1 VENAQSLFLIFTL
14 VAMIGVVLASI
25 IPFVPGAI
33 LTWAL
38 AMVYSLSTQSVSTP
52 IMIVMS
58 LLMIAGAT
66 GDYWLPIIGVRG
78 QGLSCLGA
86 IGSFVGGIAGT
97 LLIPIPILGTIMG
110 SLVGAM
116 LVEFTRIR
124 QLRHALQAGRTTIKL
139 YLLGVLVQFSISLTI
154 LLVFAASLLTAS

>member
-1 VENAQSLFLIFTL
+1 VENAQSILQLFTI
-14 VAMIGVVLASI
+14 VAMIVVVLASI

-38 AMVYSLSTQSVSTP
+38 AMVYSLSSGLVSTP
-52 IMIVMS
+52 VIIVMT
-58 LLMIAGAT
+58 LLMVAGAT

-97 LLIPIPILGTIMG
+97 LLIPIPILGTIAG
-110 SLVGAM
+110 SIAGAM
-116 LVEFTRIR
+116 LVEFGRIR

-139 YLLGVLVQFSISLTI
+139 YILGALVQFSISLAI
-154 LLVFAASLLTAS
+154 LLVFSVSLITVS

>member
-1 VENAQSLFLIFTL
+1 MENAQSIFQLLTI
-14 VAMIGVVLASI
+14 VAMIVVVLASI

-38 AMVYSLSTQSVSTP
+38 AMVYSLSTRSVSTSVMI
-52 IMIVMS
+52 IMT
-58 LLMIAGAT
+58 LLMVAGAT

-78 QGLSCLGA
+78 KGLSCLGA

-97 LLIPIPILGTIMG
+97 LLIPIPIIGTIAG
-110 SLVGAM
+110 SIAGAM

-139 YLLGVLVQFSISLTI
+139 YILGALVQFSISLCI
-154 LLVFAASLLTAS
+154 LLVFAVSLVTAS

>member
-1 VENAQSLFLIFTL
+1 VENAQSILQLFTI
-14 VAMIGVVLASI
+14 VAMIVVVLASI
-25 IPFVPGAI
+25 IAFVPGAI

-38 AMVYSLSTQSVSTP
+38 AIVYSLSTGLVSTP
-52 IMIVMS
+52 VMIVMT
-58 LLMIAGAT
+58 LLMVAGAT

-97 LLIPIPILGTIMG
+97 LLIPIPVLGTIAG
-110 SLVGAM
+110 SIAGAM
-116 LVEFTRIR
+116 LVEFGRIR

-139 YLLGVLVQFSISLTI
+139 YILGALVQFSISLAI
-154 LLVFAASLLTAS
+154 LLVFVVSLAAS

>member
-1 VENAQSLFLIFTL
+1 VENAQTLFQLFTI
-14 VAMIGVVLASI
+14 VAMIVVVLAAI

-38 AMVYSLSTQSVSTP
+38 AMAYSLSTQSVSTP
-52 IMIVMS
+52 VMILMT
-58 LLMIAGAT
+58 LLMVAGAT

-97 LLIPIPILGTIMG
+97 FLIPIPILGTIAG
-110 SLVGAM
+110 SIAGAM
-116 LVEFTRIR
+116 LVEFGRIR
-124 QLRHALQAGRTTIKL
+124 ELRHALQAGRTTIKL
-139 YLLGVLVQFSISLTI
+139 YILGALVQFSISLAI
-154 LLVFAASLLTAS
+154 LLVFAVSLITS